1 MAVEMGTETQRAFFD
16 KIGFLKPL
24 NTQLTELA
32 APLYPRHWMKINTMT
47 IAFGH
52 GMSVTPLHLVTGSA
66 AVVNGGILYAP
77 SLVKRTAASDPGHRI
92 IQAKTSVMM
101 RQLLRLNVVD
111 GTGKKADVP
120 GYEVGGKTGTAE
132 KPARG
137 GYRQKALI
145 SSFVGMFPM
154 NDPKFVI
161 LVSLDEPKGI
171 AETGGY
177 ATGGMVAAPS
187 VKTLV
192 ENIASLYGILPGDL
206 KEGLPPIE
214 IASAPLPAQAPS
226 QVVPA
231 NARHRVQDQRKA
243 LARPGPNQTAA
254 APATGVRRV
263 AAE

>member
-1 MAVEMGTETQRAFFD
+1 
-16 KIGFLKPL
+16 
-24 NTQLTELA
+24 
-32 APLYPRHWMKINTMT
+32 
-47 IAFGH
+47 
-52 GMSVTPLHLVTGSA
+52 
-66 AVVNGGILYAP
+66 
-77 SLVKRTAASDPGHRI
+77 
-92 IQAKTSVMM
+92 MM
-101 RQLLRLNVVD
+101 RQLLRLNAVE
-111 GTGKKADVP
+111 GTGKKADLP

-132 KPARG
+132 KPSRG

-187 VKTLV
+187 VKTIIEDIV
-192 ENIASLYGILPGDL
+192 SLYGILPGDL

-214 IASAPLPAQAPS
+214 IASTSGAAPPQF
-226 QVVPA
+226 VPA
-231 NARHRVQDQRKA
+231 SARHRA
-243 LARPGPNQTAA
+243 ARRNSARRCRFGRAPTRRRPSPAA
-254 APATGVRRV
+254 GTRRV

>member
-1 MAVEMGTETQRAFFD
+1 
-16 KIGFLKPL
+16 
-24 NTQLTELA
+24 
-32 APLYPRHWMKINTMT
+32 
-47 IAFGH
+47 
-52 GMSVTPLHLVTGSA
+52 
-66 AVVNGGILYAP
+66 
-77 SLVKRTAASDPGHRI
+77 
-92 IQAKTSVMM
+92 VMM

-132 KPARG
+132 KAAHG

-161 LVSLDEPKGI
+161 VVSLDEPKGI
-171 AETGGY
+171 AETAGY
-177 ATGGMVAAPS
+177 ATAGMVAAPS

-214 IASAPLPAQAPS
+214 IASTPVPAQVVPP
-226 QVVPA
+226 QFVPA
-231 NARHRVQDQRKA
+231 NARHRAPDQRKA
-243 LARPGPNQTAA
+243 LPAGPGPNQTAA
-254 APATGVRRV
+254 APSAGVRRV